1 MNLFRRIT
9 TTINSTMENVV
20 CRVEDHD
27 AIIDASIRECRQ
39 AAART
44 RARLSK
50 VRRDGMQLRT
60 RHDKALSDISL
71 WADRA
76 IDVATSDEETALKC
90 LKYKKLAE
98 SQAIRFE
105 QSISEHSQV
114 ENKLQTQLDQIESR
128 ITEISQKR
136 NTLRSRQS
144 LAEAQR
150 IMDGMDG
157 DSGNTVDDT
166 FDRWESVL
174 LEREVVINDDCAVD
188 PFEIQFI
195 ELEERD
201 LLREELK
208 TLSADRK
215 ENRNE

>member
-27 AIIDASIRECRQ
+27 AIIDASIRECRR

-90 LKYKKLAE
+90 LK
-98 SQAIRFE
+98 
-105 QSISEHSQV
+105 
-114 ENKLQTQLDQIESR
+114 
-128 ITEISQKR
+128 
-136 NTLRSRQS
+136 
-144 LAEAQR
+144 
-150 IMDGMDG
+150 
-157 DSGNTVDDT
+157 
-166 FDRWESVL
+166 
-174 LEREVVINDDCAVD
+174 
-188 PFEIQFI
+188 
-195 ELEERD
+195 
-201 LLREELK
+201 
-208 TLSADRK
+208 
-215 ENRNE
+215 